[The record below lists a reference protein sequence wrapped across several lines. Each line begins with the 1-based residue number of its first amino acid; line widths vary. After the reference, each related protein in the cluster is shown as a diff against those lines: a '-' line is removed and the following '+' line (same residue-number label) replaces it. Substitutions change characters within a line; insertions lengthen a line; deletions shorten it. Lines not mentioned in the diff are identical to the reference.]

1 MFERFSEKALR
12 VVTLAQEEARRLGH
26 NFVGTEQILLGLIE
40 EETGVA
46 AKVLTAAGA
55 NLDNVRLEV
64 EKIIGRGT
72 GVVGVEIPFTPR
84 VKSILKHSLQ
94 AANQLEANYIG
105 TEHILLG
112 LIQEGEGVAIRV
124 LENLGVEV
132 PYLRTQVLRQ
142 LGEQGDEPAAV
153 FLPSIAT
160 QPMAI
165 NRIDAYLNLI
175 QALLNCLS
183 SEETEI
189 WNANRELLDAGLV
202 QTMEQ
207 AAVVM
212 AEKGDE
218 DAARKLRRFASFV
231 AVGIGYS
238 SSVSASEIE
247 ESLNFLLQ
255 VLQGVINSQGNP
267 QVVYPILEANLE
279 KLNENLAQILRVW
292 AKLSFP
298 LVTLPEAQ
306 PVAYWMAGFSA
317 LVKNFPQG
325 DRSSNQEIAIA
336 GFESA
341 LQVLTRNDFPRQWSA
356 IQNDLG
362 NAYRERLQGE
372 RSENIEKAIACY
384 QLALQVR
391 TQAALPEQWAMT
403 QFNMGQAYIE
413 RIQGDRAENLEQATT
428 CYENALQVFT
438 PNKFPKESG
447 MARKNL
453 EVARES
459 LRQGAVE
466 TPERAIQP
474 LATLPQAQQSFLI
487 EVLRTTWRSQSDPQ
501 RVYPLLQANLNKLD
515 ENFAQV
521 LRAWATATL
530 DTASLNRAT
539 NIATVIYHFSNL
551 IVYFTLGDRAANLEI
566 AIAGYETALRVYTRE
581 TFREQWAEI
590 QINLGIA
597 YEERLRGDQAE
608 KWEQAIT
615 CYENAGQVFTRE
627 TSAQLWASVQENL
640 GNAYRNRVKGDK
652 EENLERA
659 ISYYENALQ
668 VFNPETTAKQWGVT
682 KHNLGNAYLERRNGD
697 QEENREKA
705 ITNYE
710 EALQQ
715 VLSREAFPELWA
727 LTQMSLG
734 NAYSFRL
741 RGNPAE
747 NLQTALNYY
756 QKSLHVYTAEAFPYQ
771 HQQVLDNLRFTNQL
785 MMNLPNTSS
794 SGALTEQSVSSANTV
809 EPVEEKQEEQPFLIQ
824 VLSAAYH
831 KRDEPQVLYSL
842 LEANLDKLNQ
852 EFVEQLQEFGSSA
865 IHSLEVAPIKFAA
878 GEVEPSFLTDAE
890 IFGDSIAEAIYLF
903 SNAIQVFNQGNQEKN
918 IEIAINSYQVI
929 SQPYIR
935 QYLPQ
940 LWAGV
945 QSDLGHAYYSRYQ
958 HYWGDRAENLELAI
972 DCYQKALQ
980 VFTRESSSEIWA
992 AVQADLGRA
1001 YNYRI
1006 RGDKAENQEAAIEA
1020 CKLALR
1026 VYSRESFP
1034 YEWANTQNDLGIAY
1048 HQRCKGIKA
1057 QNLEAAI
1064 AAYQLALGVFTR
1076 EAIPQKW
1083 AMVQMNLGNVY
1094 GDRIKGNKVQNLE
1107 QSIICFQNALEIRNR
1122 EVFPQEW
1129 ADTQINLGAA
1139 YYYRGLLR
1147 RTLDGAED
1155 FEQAIKSYK
1164 NALQVY
1170 DDRDRYPERWS
1181 TIQHN
1186 LGITYSDRI
1195 KEDQAENLEQAI
1207 EYLKAALQ
1215 VRTRKDFSYEWAST
1229 QKNLAAIY
1237 EQRILGKREENL
1249 ELSIDCCEKALQ
1261 VFTYENYPVDWATT
1275 QINLGNTYRH
1285 RIYGVP
1291 VENLEKAVAHCENTL
1306 QVFTRDNNPQKW
1318 AGIQFSLGT
1327 LYKNL
1332 GEFCKRN
1339 PEQNLE
1345 KAIECYQNALSV
1357 TEREVFPFQWAEYK
1371 NSLGNAYRHRVQGDK
1386 RENYRK
1392 AIACFQEAK
1401 EVHTRQ
1407 AFPKD
1412 YVKTLGNIGNAHQK
1426 VGQLGEAYKTF
1437 KEAIETVESLRG
1449 EITSGNEA
1457 KRKLAEE
1464 WNKLYQWMVKVCLE
1478 LGTKDP
1484 KYYAEALE
1492 YVERSKARNL
1502 VELLASRELPKGKI
1516 PETLWAELQQLHRSI
1531 SAEQRILEDAER
1543 LARIENHLFKEANP
1557 HLEITLPD
1565 RTKLNQLQQQYNE
1578 QLAEAKRIDLNFSLT
1593 QQVERISCQEI
1604 QELLPDD
1611 KTAII
1616 EWYILDSGQMF
1627 CTFVVTCQ
1635 SVQPIVWKSTL
1646 RDLQDL
1652 EEWRREYLNAYNE
1665 INLEEN
1671 KVKKEAK
1678 RRQWQANLA
1687 PRLKRLAE
1695 ILHIEEIL
1703 ARVPKTC
1710 NQVILIPHR
1719 FLHLFPLHALPVSLE
1734 TWLRY
1739 NQETE
1744 CLEPATNPYLLDCFR
1759 EGARYAPSCQLLQRL
1774 QQEQRSEFQYLFG
1787 IQNPTPDLYEDYE
1800 RDLGAVGAIKK
1811 QFADSYILKQT
1822 DAKKSEILR
1831 FDENAKTVTQHEEL
1845 LKAHCL
1851 FFFCHGYFELVAPLD
1866 SGLQLA
1872 DECLTLGDIITHLNL
1887 KNCRLVTLSA
1897 CETGLTDF
1905 TNISDE
1911 YLSLPYGFLLAGS
1924 TNVVSS
1930 LWKVSATATALL
1942 MAKFYEE
1949 LQQQTNIAVALNTA
1963 QCWLRD
1969 TTVQGFQD
1977 WLSQSKL
1984 SRIWQR
1990 ELGKYF
1996 NQIETEQ
2003 GATTKPFESP
2013 YYWAAFCAI
2022 GKGV

>member
-1 MFERFSEKALR
+1 MFERFTEKAIK
-12 VVTLAQEEARRLGH
+12 VVILAQEETRRLGH
-26 NFVGTEQILLGLIE
+26 DFVGSEQILLGLIG

-46 AKVLTAAGA
+46 GKVLRAAGV
-55 NLDNVRLEV
+55 NLKNVRLEV
-64 EKIIGRGT
+64 EKITGRGT

-84 VKSILKHSLQ
+84 ARSTLERSLQ
-94 AANQLEANYIG
+94 VADQLGKNYVG

-112 LIQEGEGVAIRV
+112 LIQEGEGVATRV
-124 LENLGVEV
+124 LENLGVDLNQ
-132 PYLRTQVLRQ
+132 LRTQVFRM
-142 LGEQGDEPAAV
+142 LGEPVDEPTPQPLQSAV
-153 FLPSIAT
+153 T
-160 QPMAI
+160 QPLDI
-165 NRIDAYLNLI
+165 ERIDAYLNLM
-175 QALLNCLS
+175 QALLDCS
-183 SEETEI
+183 SDEETEI

-218 DAARKLRRFASFV
+218 DAARNLRRFASFV

-238 SSVSASEIE
+238 SSVSASEVE
-247 ESLNFLLQ
+247 ESLNFLLR
-255 VLQGVINSQGNP
+255 VLQEVINNQGNP
-267 QVVYPILEANLE
+267 QVVYPILEANLD
-279 KLNENLAQILRVW
+279 KLNENLAQILQVW

-306 PVAYWMAGFSA
+306 PIAYWMAGFSA

-413 RIQGDRAENLEQATT
+413 RIQGDRAENLEQATA

-438 PNKFPKESG
+438 PDKFPKESG

-459 LRQGAVE
+459 LRQGAIE

-521 LRAWATATL
+521 LRNWATATL

-551 IVYFTLGDRAANLEI
+551 IVYFPLGDRAANLEI
-566 AIAGYETALRVYTRE
+566 AIAGYETALRVYSYE

-597 YEERLRGDQAE
+597 YEERLRGNQAE

-627 TSAQLWASVQENL
+627 TPAQLWASVQENL

-659 ISYYENALQ
+659 IPYYENALQ
-668 VFNPETTAKQWGVT
+668 VFTPATTAKQWGVT
-682 KHNLGNAYLERRNGD
+682 KHNLGNAYLELRSGD

-710 EALQQ
+710 EALQ
-715 VLSREAFPELWA
+715 VLTREVFPELWA

-734 NAYSFRL
+734 NSYSHRL
-741 RGNPAE
+741 RGNLAE
-747 NLQTALNYY
+747 NLKKAFNHY
-756 QKSLHVYTAEAFPYQ
+756 QNSLLVYTAEAFPYQ
-771 HQQVLDNLRFTNQL
+771 HRQILDNVRLTTQL
-785 MMNLPNTSS
+785 MRNLTHTIR
-794 SGALTEQSVSSANTV
+794 SGELGEQSVSSANIF
-809 EPVEEKQEEQPFLIQ
+809 EPVEAKQEEESFLTQ
-824 VLSAAYH
+824 VLNAAFNRQE
-831 KRDEPQVLYSL
+831 KPQVLYSL

-852 EFVEQLQEFGSSA
+852 EFVEQLQKLGSSA
-865 IHSLEVAPIKFAA
+865 IQALKVASLKLAA
-878 GEVEPSFLTDAE
+878 GELEGSLLKSNEEFSGSTLASIFVFSGLIQYFHKGNLERNLE
-890 IFGDSIAEAIYLF
+890 ITTAGCETLLH
-903 SNAIQVFNQGNQEKN
+903 
-918 IEIAINSYQVI
+918 
-929 SQPYIR
+929 PYIR
-935 QYLPQ
+935 QFQPD
-940 LWAGV
+940 LWART
-945 QSDLGHAYYSRYQ
+945 QYILGTAYCKRYE
-958 HYWGDRAENLELAI
+958 HRLGDRAENMERVI
-972 DCYQKALQ
+972 ECYKKALQ
-980 VFTRESSSEIWA
+980 VLTCEDYAELWA
-992 AVQADLGRA
+992 AVQYQLGLA
-1001 YNYRI
+1001 YHYRV
-1006 RGDKAENQEAAIEA
+1006 RGDKADNQEAAIDA
-1020 CKLALR
+1020 SRLALK
-1026 VYSRESFP
+1026 VYSRKAFP
-1034 YEWANTQNDLGIAY
+1034 IDWADTLNHLGVVY
-1048 HQRCKGIKA
+1048 SHRNKGVKKK
-1057 QNLEAAI
+1057 NLEAAI
-1064 AAYQLALGVFTR
+1064 AAYKSALSVFKFETY
-1076 EAIPQKW
+1076 PKKW
-1083 AMVQMNLGNVY
+1083 AMVQMNLGGVY
-1094 GDRIKGNKVQNLE
+1094 CDRIQGNQAENLE
-1107 QSIICFQNALEIRNR
+1107 QAIIYYQNALEVRTIKA
-1122 EVFPQEW
+1122 FPQGW
-1129 ADTQINLGAA
+1129 ADTQIGLGST

-1155 FEQAIKSYK
+1155 FEQSIQCYK

-1170 DDRDRYPERWS
+1170 TYDKYPEQWS
-1181 TIQHN
+1181 SIQHN

-1478 LGTKDP
+1478 LGTTEP
-1484 KYYAEALE
+1484 EYYAKALE

-1502 VELLASRELPKGKI
+1502 VELLANRELPKGKI
-1516 PETLWAELQQLHRSI
+1516 PETLWAELQQLHRAI

-1543 LARIENHLFKEANP
+1543 LTRIEHDLFRVANP
-1557 HLEITLPD
+1557 HLEISLPD
-1565 RTKLNQLQQQYNE
+1565 RTKLNQLQQQYDE
-1578 QLAEAKRIDLNFSLT
+1578 RLASARHIDLNFSLT

-1627 CTFVVTCQ
+1627 CTFIITHQ
-1635 SVQPIVWKSTL
+1635 GVQPIWKSTSKH
-1646 RDLQDL
+1646 L
-1652 EEWRREYLNAYNE
+1652 EELEKWRVEYLTTYQE
-1665 INLEEN
+1665 R
-1671 KVKKEAK
+1671 KY
-1678 RRQWQANLA
+1678 QWSSDLA
-1687 PRLKRLAE
+1687 ARLKRLAE

-1744 CLEPATNPYLLDCFR
+1744 CLEPATNPCLLDCFR

-1774 QQEQRSEFQYLFG
+1774 QQEQRPEFQYLFG

-1800 RDLGAVGAIKK
+1800 WDLGAVGAIKK
-1811 QFADSYILKQT
+1811 QFADSYILKQA

-1851 FFFCHGYFELVAPLD
+1851 FFFCHGYFALVAPLD

-1872 DECLTLGDIITHLNL
+1872 DKCLTLGDIITHLNL

-1930 LWKVSATATALL
+1930 LWTVSATATALL

-1949 LQQQTNIAVALNTA
+1949 LQQQTNIAIALNTA

-1996 NQIETEQ
+1996 NQIEKKQ